1 MDTRTVERVLVVLV
15 LAIGLIQTGAVAAP
29 SSDEEVSITISGE
42 VVKVD
47 GDVLVTKLIPN
58 GEIRTVV
65 VPEGREFIIDGNVV
79 TVDKLKPGTVLSA
92 KIATVPSPDTVEV
105 VSGTIIHISGM
116 TIVMRMDNRQV
127 RQFTASPDW
136 EFDVGGRKMTVRELR
151 PNQRLT
157 AVSYK
162 ADPRTLISPDTQ
174 ITGKSPR

>member
-1 MDTRTVERVLVVLV
+1 MDTRTVGRALVVLV
-15 LAIGLIQTGAVAAP
+15 LAIGIVQTGAVAAP
-29 SSDEEVSITISGE
+29 SSDEEVSISISAE

-47 GDVLVTKLIPN
+47 GDVLVTKLIPS

-65 VPEGREFIIDGNVV
+65 VPEGREFIIDGNAV

-92 KIATVPSPDTVEV
+92 TITTVPSPDTVEV

-127 RQFTASPDW
+127 KQFTASTDW
-136 EFDVGGRKMTVRELR
+136 EFDVGGKKMNVRELR
-151 PNQRLT
+151 ANQRLT

-162 ADPRTLISPDTQ
+162 ADPRTLIAPDAQ